1 MKNQMNKKRAT
12 ALIVTAMIVP
22 AISLPAYA
30 ADSYTIDSRHTLP
43 VFEVNHLGF
52 STQRGRFN
60 KVSGNIVLDVPAKS
74 GVISITID
82 PASIDMGLDEWDKHL
97 RSEDFFNAE
106 KFPAM
111 TFKSDKLIFDGDKLI
126 GAEGRFTLLGVT
138 KPVKLA
144 INGLHCAP
152 HPVNKKPLC
161 GADATTTIKRSE
173 YGMMKYLP
181 AISDDVKVM
190 IPVEAFKD

>member
-1 MKNQMNKKRAT
+1 MKKSFAAVLIAA
-12 ALIVTAMIVP
+12 AL
-22 AISLPAYA
+22 SLPAYA
-30 ADSYTIDSRHTLP
+30 ADSYTIDTRHTFP

-60 KVSGNIVLDVPAKS
+60 KVSGIIVLDVAAKA
-74 GVISITID
+74 GAINITID
-82 PASIDMGLDEWDKHL
+82 TASIDMGLDEWDKHM

-111 TFKSDKLIFDGDKLI
+111 TFKSDKLIFDGDKLT

-144 INGLHCAP
+144 ISGLHCAN
-152 HPVNKKPLC
+152 HPINKKPLC
-161 GADATTTIKRSE
+161 GADAVTTIKRSE

-181 AISDDVKVM
+181 AISDDIKVM